1 MPIPLNETII
11 AMGGNPTELYYSSY
25 GQTKTVGDV
34 AAFAVNHYVSQVQ
47 AAIATTIEIM
57 IVFSIASVFFFYLH
71 KKTPKNRWFDSIC
84 VVMQLLVVA
93 FAAVI
98 MFISYRVGV

>member
-1 MPIPLNETII
+1 MQIPLNETII

-34 AAFAVNHYVSQVQ
+34 VAFAVNHYVSQVQ

-57 IVFSIASVFFFYLH
+57 IVFSIVSIFFFYLH
-71 KKTPKNRWFDSIC
+71 KRTPENKYFDSVC
-84 VVMQLLVVA
+84 VIMQLLVIA
-93 FAAVI
+93 FASAI
-98 MFISYRVGV
+98 MFLSYRVGA